1 MVIKMHGGMDMK
13 KKWLAALLSAAMLVT
28 ASPVAA
34 MAQTLP
40 DSSADPVVGAASSDS
55 SAGQTAQASGA
66 AAEDNGA
73 GTGAEAAGNTAS

>member
-34 MAQTLP
+34 MAQNAPGFVCGDRSRCSFIGFVCRT
-40 DSSADPVVGAASSDS
+40 DR
-55 SAGQTAQASGA
+55 AGDFGRKQRGSGR
-66 AAEDNGA
+66 
-73 GTGAEAAGNTAS
+73 